1 MSKQI
6 NFYATEDDKVLI
18 SNILIRVFGEL
29 IEVPLYTKNNISS
42 FDPQIEKEVLYL
54 AEKNRENEIIYRI
67 HEYYDGSKSEV
78 LDRTKSPVLE
88 YSLPLKNME
97 GYFINGRFYCCSDNA
112 EFSKKVSV
120 FFAKLKKEFW
130 YIKKWKIY
138 ISKSIDVNNALFF
151 VPNRVVKISKD
162 ELV

>member
-6 NFYATEDDKVLI
+6 NFYATEDDKVV
-18 SNILIRVFGEL
+18 ILNLLSSVFGEL
-29 IEVPLYTKNNISS
+29 IEVPRYAKNNISS
-42 FDPQIEKEVLYL
+42 FNTHIEKRVLYL
-54 AEKNRENEIIYRI
+54 AEKKRENEIIYRI
-67 HEYYDGSKSEV
+67 HEYYDGSISEV
-78 LDRTKSPVLE
+78 LDCIKSPVLE
-88 YSLPLKNME
+88 YSLPFKNME
-97 GYFINGRFYCCSDNA
+97 EYFINGRFYCCSDNA

-138 ISKSIDVNNALFF
+138 ISKSIDVNNASFF
-151 VPNRVVKISKD
+151 VPNRVVKISKN